1 AIMPKRSI
9 NTHNMIIFMTFGR
22 ILKNGVQNFLRNITL
37 AIAAIAVMTITLT
50 TILILVIT
58 NATLNNTI
66 NQINSKIDISV
77 YLKDSVTVQQKD
89 TLLTQL
95 KGLSEVKSVKYIS
108 KDQALALYE
117 AQNAG
122 NKTIQS
128 ATTAL
133 GINPIPATINITP
146 ISPSQLT
153 GIKQFLNQPSVI
165 ALQAANSSYSGAL
178 QTAIN
183 KIAKTTK
190 LLREAGLIGIIVFG
204 TTSVLIIFNTIRM
217 TIFNRRD
224 EIQTMRLLG
233 ASTWFIKGP
242 YVVENVIYGLLSAT
256 ISLAFV
262 EIMFTTVSNSLQASS
277 FGLLNIGYSQYYF
290 KHYFFYILLV
300 IVSLGI
306 IIGAG
311 SALVATRRYLQYRTR
326 R

>member
-1 AIMPKRSI
+1 MNIFITFKR
-9 NTHNMIIFMTFGR
+9 IIANG
-22 ILKNGVQNFLRNITL
+22 ILNFVRNITL
-37 AIAAIAVMTITLT
+37 AVAAVAVMAITLT
-50 TILILVIT
+50 TILILIIT

-66 NQINSKIDISV
+66 SQINSKIDISV
-77 YLKDSVTVQQKD
+77 YLKDSVTADEKN
-89 TLLTQL
+89 TLLTYL
-95 KGLSEVKSVKYIS
+95 RDNSEVKSVKYIS
-108 KDQALALYE
+108 KDQALAIYE

-146 ISPSQLT
+146 VSPSEL
-153 GIKQFLNQPSVI
+153 GSIKQLLNEPSIV

-190 LLREAGLIGIIVFG
+190 LLKEAGFISIIIFG
-204 TTSVLIIFNTIRM
+204 VTSVLIIFNTIRM

-233 ASTWFIKGP
+233 AGTWFIKGP
-242 YVVENVIYGLLSAT
+242 YVVENIIYGLLAAT

-262 EIMFTTVSNSLQASS
+262 EIMFTTVSDNLQASS
-277 FGLLNIGYSQYYF
+277 FGLLNISYSQDYF
-290 KHYFFYILLV
+290 KHYFFYLLLV
-300 IVSLGI
+300 IVGLGI

-311 SALVATRRYLQYRTR
+311 SALLATRRYLKYKTR

>member
-1 AIMPKRSI
+1 MNIFITFKR
-9 NTHNMIIFMTFGR
+9 IIANG
-22 ILKNGVQNFLRNITL
+22 ILNFVRNITL
-37 AIAAIAVMTITLT
+37 AVAAVAVMAITLT
-50 TILILVIT
+50 TILILIIT

-66 NQINSKIDISV
+66 SQINSKIDISV
-77 YLKDSVTVQQKD
+77 YLKDSVTADEKN
-89 TLLTQL
+89 TLLTYL
-95 KGLSEVKSVKYIS
+95 RDNSEVKSVKYIS
-108 KDQALALYE
+108 KDQALAIYE

-133 GINPIPATINITP
+133 GINPIHATINITP
-146 ISPSQLT
+146 VSPSEL
-153 GIKQFLNQPSVI
+153 GSIKQLLNEPSIV

-190 LLREAGLIGIIVFG
+190 LLKEAGFISIIIFG
-204 TTSVLIIFNTIRM
+204 VTSVLIIFNTIRM

-233 ASTWFIKGP
+233 AGTWFIKGP
-242 YVVENVIYGLLSAT
+242 YVVENIIYGLLAAT

-262 EIMFTTVSNSLQASS
+262 EIMFTTVSDNLQASS
-277 FGLLNIGYSQYYF
+277 FGLLNISYSQDYF
-290 KHYFFYILLV
+290 KHYFFYLLLV
-300 IVSLGI
+300 IVGLGI

-311 SALVATRRYLQYRTR
+311 SALLATRRYLKYQTR

>member
-1 AIMPKRSI
+1 MVRLSETTPRRSI
-9 NTHNMIIFMTFGR
+9 SIPKMNIFITLER

-66 NQINSKIDISV
+66 SQINSKIDISV
-77 YLKDSVTVQQKD
+77 YLKDSITVQQKN
-89 TLLTQL
+89 TLLSQL
-95 KGLSEVKSVKYIS
+95 RGLSEVKKVEYIS
-108 KDQALALYE
+108 KDQALAIYE

-146 ISPSQLT
+146 VSPSQLE
-153 GIKQFLNQPSVI
+153 GIKQFLSEPSIV

-190 LLREAGLIGIIVFG
+190 LLKEAGFVSIIVFG
-204 TTSVLIIFNTIRM
+204 TTSVLIIFNTIR
-217 TIFNRRD
+217 IIWF
-224 EIQTMRLLG
+224 RLHFMVMYFDKNLIIHG
-233 ASTWFIKGP
+233 ESIRIRVL
-242 YVVENVIYGLLSAT
+242 YVN
-256 ISLAFV
+256 
-262 EIMFTTVSNSLQASS
+262 
-277 FGLLNIGYSQYYF
+277 
-290 KHYFFYILLV
+290 
-300 IVSLGI
+300 
-306 IIGAG
+306 
-311 SALVATRRYLQYRTR
+311 
-326 R
+326 

>member
-1 AIMPKRSI
+1 MK
-9 NTHNMIIFMTFGR
+9 IFMTIGR
-22 ILKNGVQNFLRNITL
+22 ILKNGIQNFLRNITL

-66 NQINSKIDISV
+66 SQINNKIDISV
-77 YLKDSVTVQQKD
+77 YLKDSVTTQQKD
-89 TLLTQL
+89 TLLIQL
-95 KGLSEVKSVKYIS
+95 KNLKEVKSVEYIS
-108 KDQALALYE
+108 KDQALAIYE

-146 ISPSQLT
+146 VSPNQL
-153 GIKQFLNQPSVI
+153 GDIKQFLNKANIVG
-165 ALQAANSSYSGAL
+165 LQAANSSYSGAL

-190 LLREAGLIGIIVFG
+190 LLREAGLISIIVFG

-233 ASTWFIKGP
+233 ASTWYIKGP
-242 YVVENVIYGLLSAT
+242 YVIENIIYGLLSAT

-277 FGLLNIGYSQYYF
+277 FGLLDISYSQYYF
-290 KHYFFYILLV
+290 KHYFFYILSV
-300 IVSLGI
+300 IFCVGI

-311 SALVATRRYLQYRTR
+311 SALVATRRYLKYKTR